1 MSTLKRLFS
10 GCLLAI
16 ATHVYAQEALP
27 MPRNIQAAV
36 DKGTR
41 STGGAPGKNYWQNFA
56 AYDLRLRFEP
66 TTRMV
71 NGEED
76 IVYTNH
82 SPDTLREILFKLYPN
97 LYKKGTP
104 RLVDVQPEDVG
115 NGVQISRLLVNG
127 EASKP
132 TDLREQGTNLWV
144 RIKPLLPQQTVRFQ
158 VSYTYVLNQNSH
170 MRTGAID
177 SSAWFVAYF
186 FPRIAVYDDLDGWNR
201 HPYLGTQEFYNDF
214 CDFKTAVTVPRDY
227 VVWAT
232 GDLTN
237 CAEVLT
243 PAYCQRIAAAEKSDG
258 ITTVIDS
265 VDLKA
270 GNITAQ
276 QAENTFRFEAKN
288 VTDVAVAISKQYIWK
303 SSSLVVDKSTG
314 RRTRVDAVFHPR
326 HRDYYEVIDFARKTV
341 EAMSYRFPKW
351 PFPYSHET
359 IFDGLDQME
368 YPMMVNDNP
377 VEDRTE
383 AIELTDHEIFHTMF
397 PFYMGTN
404 ETKYG
409 WMDEGWAT
417 MGEWLISPM
426 IDSTIVDDYGVA
438 PYEMS
443 AGMETDLPI
452 TTLTTQ
458 EYGVAMFINSYPKP
472 ALGYLYVKDLLGDDL
487 FHQALHRYIRD
498 WNGKHPMPYDFF
510 YSMNA
515 GANVNLNWFWKR
527 WFFDDGMPDLAIVK
541 YTAGKK
547 EHSVVVEA
555 KGSKP
560 VPIDLTVTFSDGSTQ
575 KIHRSIA
582 VWEKGERSVE
592 IKFASAQ
599 VVKTLLLGSTYVPD
613 VDKSNNR
620 WDVK

>member
-1 MSTLKRLFS
+1 MTTLKLFS
-10 GCLLAI
+10 ASCLVCLA
-16 ATHVYAQEALP
+16 VQLPAQETLP
-27 MPRNIQAAV
+27 VPRNIQAAF
-36 DKGTR
+36 DSGTR
-41 STGGAPGKNYWQNFA
+41 STSGAPGKNYWQNFA
-56 AYDLRLRFEP
+56 TYDLRVRFDP

-71 NGEED
+71 KGEAEL
-76 IVYTNH
+76 VYTNR

-97 LYKKGTP
+97 LYKQGVP
-104 RLVDVQPEDVG
+104 RLVNIEPGDLTE
-115 NGVQISRLLVNG
+115 GVQISQLIVNG
-127 EASKP
+127 EAQKP
-132 TDLREQGTNLWV
+132 TDIREQGTNMSV
-144 RIKPLLPQQTVRFQ
+144 RIKPLLPQQTIQF
-158 VSYTYVLNQNSH
+158 SIAYNYILNQTSH

-214 CDFKTAVTVPRDY
+214 CDFKMAITVPKDY

-237 CAEVLT
+237 CAEVFAPT
-243 PAYCQRIAAAEKSDG
+243 YCQRIATAEKSDDVTN
-258 ITTVIDS
+258 IIDS
-265 VDLKA
+265 VDLET

-276 QAENTFRFEAKN
+276 RPENTFHFEAKN
-288 VTDVAVAISKQYIWK
+288 VTDAVFAISKQYLWK
-303 SSSLVVDKSTG
+303 SSSLVVDKGTG

-341 EAMSYRFPKW
+341 EAMSFRFPRW

-377 VEDRTE
+377 VEDRAE

-417 MGEWLISPM
+417 TGEWLISPM
-426 IDSTIVDDYGVA
+426 IDSSIVDDYGVG
-438 PYEMS
+438 PYESS
-443 AGMETDLPI
+443 AGTESDLPI
-452 TTLTTQ
+452 MTPTTQ
-458 EYGVAMFINSYPKP
+458 EYGVSMFINSYPKP

-487 FHQALHRYIRD
+487 FYQALHHYIRD

-515 GANVNLNWFWKR
+515 GAGRNLNWFWKR

-541 YTAGKK
+541 YSSNKK
-547 EHSVVVEA
+547 EHLVLVES

-560 VPIDLTVTFSDGSTQ
+560 VPVDLTVTFADGSTQ
-575 KIHRSIA
+575 KIHHSIA
-582 VWEKGERSVE
+582 VWEKGEQTVKIR
-592 IKFASAQ
+592 FASSK
-599 VVKTLLLGSTYVPD
+599 VVKNLVLGSTYVPD
-613 VDKSNNR
+613 VDKKNNR
-620 WDVK
+620 WEVK